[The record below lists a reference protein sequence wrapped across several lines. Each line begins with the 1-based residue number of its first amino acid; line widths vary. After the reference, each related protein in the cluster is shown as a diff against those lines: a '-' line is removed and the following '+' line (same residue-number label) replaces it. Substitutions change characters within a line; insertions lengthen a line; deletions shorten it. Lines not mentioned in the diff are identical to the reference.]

1 MLDHIAEA
9 MKEPDVLRLDR
20 NVYVLRFEMMK
31 LHSALET
38 VRRLLA
44 DGVVEPSGTLMDNSN
59 GTSPPYPA
67 PHPTRRTSRRS
78 CCEHFA
84 SRAPRAQSQLIA
96 LEWLQFGLGRL
107 VAAAEEEGLTVHP
120 LLTED
125 RQEYAHE
132 LSRLYSPHLV
142 VHDVDTHSV
151 RQVVAA
157 ARQIGDLAGLLSTTD
172 TWSLVAL
179 AAREE
184 LGLPGQ
190 APEGVRLV
198 RDKGRLRRR
207 LYQHGLSH
215 SPRAIR
221 TRPAARSAQCGA
233 ARTAGPDFL
242 VLSCLRGDHEG
253 GAGTYY
259 ADARDVCR
267 ALDPAAL
274 EIPRSPLFRTNA
286 PDSYVREAAG
296 CGQVFSAPV
305 PMISNPESCPEVSA
319 AANGIRTRDERARA
333 ALDRLQEFCG

>member
-1 MLDHIAEA
+1 M
-9 MKEPDVLRLDR
+9 
-20 NVYVLRFEMMK
+20 
-31 LHSALET
+31 S
-38 VRRLLA
+38 
-44 DGVVEPSGTLMDNSN
+44 
-59 GTSPPYPA
+59 TSLPA
-67 PHPTRRTSRRS
+67 PPGHN
-78 CCEHFA
+78 
-84 SRAPRAQSQLIA
+84 LIA

-107 VAAAEEEGLTVHP
+107 VAATEEEGLTVH

-198 RDKGRLRRR
+198 RDKARLRRR
-207 LYQHGLSH
+207 LYQHGLSR

-267 ALDPAAL
+267 ALDPATL

-286 PDSYVREAAG
+286 PAVTCGRPQAAVR
-296 CGQVFSAPV
+296 CSP
-305 PMISNPESCPEVSA
+305 
-319 AANGIRTRDERARA
+319 TRSR
-333 ALDRLQEFCG
+333 